1 MSPKSSAPLSD
12 RVSNRFNEQ
21 RYHLGNACGTLLHVH
36 FSQSLF
42 ILEQGV
48 QVFLAPA
55 IPWPLLYSSRVH
67 LRRQKTDHDN
77 NDEDDEQ
84 QPATESS
91 TSSPILTFLSTRE
104 STNTGAVFVLGKGDF
119 NIDIVVDIK
128 IYMDIGSHVDI
139 DVDACIAIAIQ
150 VMMIMMKIT

>member
-1 MSPKSSAPLSD
+1 MSRDIIWKMLAAHCFMLTSPKA
-12 RVSNRFNEQ
+12 
-21 RYHLGNACGTLLHVH
+21 
-36 FSQSLF
+36 
-42 ILEQGV
+42 
-48 QVFLAPA
+48 
-55 IPWPLLYSSRVH
+55 YSSWNRVCKYFQH
-67 LRRQKTDHDN
+67 QQFHGLCFIPLEAPKNDN